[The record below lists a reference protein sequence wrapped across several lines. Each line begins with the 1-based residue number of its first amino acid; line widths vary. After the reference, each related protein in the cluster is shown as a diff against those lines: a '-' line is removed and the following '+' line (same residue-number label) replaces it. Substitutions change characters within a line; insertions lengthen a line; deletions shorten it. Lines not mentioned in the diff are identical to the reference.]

1 MSRTEWRGNL
11 WLRMDPYDAKAYIQN
26 TIYYWLLKE
35 GQHVPPVWE
44 CDIETTHLLDALP
57 GPLICAEEL
66 FVSDS
71 ATESHYRR
79 GNRKN
84 KGAERVGA
92 IEVDVSLL
100 RDKGLIT
107 PEEDPTNKAG
117 KKVGAR
123 HYKITLKLRMRL

>member
-1 MSRTEWRGNL
+1 M
-11 WLRMDPYDAKAYIQN
+11 
-26 TIYYWLLKE
+26 
-35 GQHVPPVWE
+35 
-44 CDIETTHLLDALP
+44 TH
-57 GPLICAEEL
+57 
-66 FVSDS
+66 S
-71 ATESHYRR
+71 AT
-79 GNRKN
+79 
-84 KGAERVGA
+84 GAERVGA